1 MGTGRFG
8 GDGKFLELD
17 IGDGPAAWRIVLNA
31 TESYAPKGRIGGFY
45 TLRLL
50 PRRKQTASRPARPE
64 EGSAAAE
71 DPEGVPSVTARGVR
85 TALVHTRVWKRRQGA
100 TPAGALC
107 ARAVPRGTG
116 TPNDGSLRARAPGH
130 PGQGGKKFF
139 P

>member
-1 MGTGRFG
+1 MGSWMLELVGGGGRSLLMGTGRFG

-31 TESYAPKGRIGGFY
+31 TESYAPKGRNGGFY

-71 DPEGVPSVTARGVR
+71 DPEGVPSDRTGSADCTCAHARVETQAGSDAGRCSVC
-85 TALVHTRVWKRRQGA
+85 TRCPQGHRD
-100 TPAGALC
+100 P
-107 ARAVPRGTG
+107 
-116 TPNDGSLRARAPGH
+116 
-130 PGQGGKKFF
+130 
-139 P
+139 